1 MTPRGMRRLR
11 ERLRALVA
19 PPPAEDR
26 LVGEAPVVPVRDLF
40 ARFWPY
46 ARPYRAVLAAGLA
59 VAIVVPAFEAAEIW
73 LFKLVVDDVLVP
85 RDLGPLPWIA
95 LGYLAVTL
103 IGGLFGFL
111 DSYLDAWVGQHF
123 LLDVRAALFAHLQ
136 RLSLD
141 VLDRRRLG
149 DLVTRLTS
157 DVQAIESFLLG
168 GVSGAIT
175 AVARIVLFAGAL
187 FFLSWQLALVSLV
200 VTPLFWWAAR
210 RFSGLIK
217 RAAREKRRRSG
228 SLAAV
233 AEESLANAMLVQSLN
248 RQDAE
253 VARFRRQN
261 AAIMEA
267 ELAATRIRSLFGPLV
282 DVVELAGIIVV
293 VGAGT
298 WVLTNGGL
306 TLGGLIVFL
315 AYLSQLYSPVREL
328 SRLSNTVFSA
338 SAGAERVIELL
349 AEPPRVTDAP
359 HARALA
365 SARGLLELRG
375 VTYTHPGAQ
384 RPALSDVSLRV
395 HPGETVAIVGPS
407 GAGKSTLARLLLRF
421 DDPEHG
427 TVLLD
432 GHDLRDITIASVR
445 EHVGLLLQEQLL
457 PDATVREVIA
467 YGRQGAT
474 EAEIEAAAQAAGA
487 HDFVCALPQGYDT
500 RVGQRG
506 RMLSGGQR
514 QRLAVARSLVR
525 DTPVLVLDEPT
536 TGLDAAARER
546 LLAPLGRLM
555 AGRTTILISHD
566 PAVVAHADRVIQLD
580 EGRVVE
586 AVAA

>member
-1 MTPRGMRRLR
+1 MTSRGMRRLR

-26 LVGEAPVVPVRDLF
+26 LRGGGPVVPVRDLF

-46 ARPYRAVLAAGLA
+46 ARPYRAIMAAGLA
-59 VAIVVPAFEAAEIW
+59 VAVVVPVFEAAEIW

-85 RDLGPLPWIA
+85 RDLGPLAWIA
-95 LGYLAVTL
+95 LGYLAITL
-103 IGGLFGFL
+103 VGGLFTFL
-111 DSYLDAWVGQHF
+111 DSYVDAWVGQHF

-168 GVSGAIT
+168 GVSGAVT

-187 FFLSWQLALVSLV
+187 FVLSWQLALVSLV

-253 VARFRRQN
+253 VARFRHQN

-282 DVVELAGIIVV
+282 DVVELAGIIAV

-306 TLGGLIVFL
+306 TIGGALGLYLFL
-315 AYLSQLYSPVREL
+315 TQLYGPV
-328 SRLSNTVFSA
+328 
-338 SAGAERVIELL
+338 
-349 AEPPRVTDAP
+349 
-359 HARALA
+359 
-365 SARGLLELRG
+365 
-375 VTYTHPGAQ
+375 
-384 RPALSDVSLRV
+384 
-395 HPGETVAIVGPS
+395 
-407 GAGKSTLARLLLRF
+407 
-421 DDPEHG
+421 
-427 TVLLD
+427 
-432 GHDLRDITIASVR
+432 
-445 EHVGLLLQEQLL
+445 
-457 PDATVREVIA
+457 
-467 YGRQGAT
+467 
-474 EAEIEAAAQAAGA
+474 
-487 HDFVCALPQGYDT
+487 
-500 RVGQRG
+500 
-506 RMLSGGQR
+506 
-514 QRLAVARSLVR
+514 
-525 DTPVLVLDEPT
+525 
-536 TGLDAAARER
+536 
-546 LLAPLGRLM
+546 
-555 AGRTTILISHD
+555 
-566 PAVVAHADRVIQLD
+566 
-580 EGRVVE
+580 
-586 AVAA
+586 

>member
-1 MTPRGMRRLR
+1 M
-11 ERLRALVA
+11 
-19 PPPAEDR
+19 
-26 LVGEAPVVPVRDLF
+26 
-40 ARFWPY
+40 
-46 ARPYRAVLAAGLA
+46 
-59 VAIVVPAFEAAEIW
+59 
-73 LFKLVVDDVLVP
+73 
-85 RDLGPLPWIA
+85 
-95 LGYLAVTL
+95 
-103 IGGLFGFL
+103 
-111 DSYLDAWVGQHF
+111 
-123 LLDVRAALFAHLQ
+123 
-136 RLSLD
+136 
-141 VLDRRRLG
+141 
-149 DLVTRLTS
+149 
-157 DVQAIESFLLG
+157 
-168 GVSGAIT
+168 
-175 AVARIVLFAGAL
+175 
-187 FFLSWQLALVSLV
+187 
-200 VTPLFWWAAR
+200 
-210 RFSGLIK
+210 
-217 RAAREKRRRSG
+217 
-228 SLAAV
+228 
-233 AEESLANAMLVQSLN
+233 
-248 RQDAE
+248 
-253 VARFRRQN
+253 
-261 AAIMEA
+261 
-267 ELAATRIRSLFGPLV
+267 
-282 DVVELAGIIVV
+282 
-293 VGAGT
+293 
-298 WVLTNGGL
+298 
-306 TLGGLIVFL
+306 
-315 AYLSQLYSPVREL
+315 
-328 SRLSNTVFSA
+328 
-338 SAGAERVIELL
+338 
-349 AEPPRVTDAP
+349 
-359 HARALA
+359 
-365 SARGLLELRG
+365 
-375 VTYTHPGAQ
+375 
-384 RPALSDVSLRV
+384 